1 VETISQNGVEWNGIE
16 LQSKAQNRSRI
27 IKVTQY
33 HCFFPLDS
41 KVDQG
46 HRQKFAEARQ
56 ILVNRSSEANCWT
69 GFTYQSST
77 LKKNIYTG
85 DKSDVFAQYPM

>member
-16 LQSKAQNRSRI
+16 LQSKAQYRSRI

-33 HCFFPLDS
+33 HCFFSPDS

-56 ILVNRSSEANCWT
+56 ILVSRGSEANCWT

-77 LKKNIYTG
+77 CKKNYTG
-85 DKSDVFAQYPM
+85 DISDVFAQYPM